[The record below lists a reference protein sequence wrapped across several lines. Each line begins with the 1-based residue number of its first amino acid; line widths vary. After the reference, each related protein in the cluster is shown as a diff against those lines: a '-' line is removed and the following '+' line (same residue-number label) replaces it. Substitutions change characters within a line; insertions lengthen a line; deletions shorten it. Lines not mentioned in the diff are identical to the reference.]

1 MLQKGIAIIVI
12 TRMMMPMSDN
22 GTDRNK
28 GNSISDENTTEYH
41 DNDNGDNNMIIIK
54 MVNIPIRTTIRT
66 MKVVIIIKNTN
77 SYNDENANSNK
88 KTNSNNNR
96 YLL

>member
-12 TRMMMPMSDN
+12 TGMMMPMSDN

-28 GNSISDENTTEYH
+28 GNRISDENTTEYQ
-41 DNDNGDNNMIIIK
+41 DNDNGDNNDIMIIIK

-66 MKVVIIIKNTN
+66 MKVVITIK
-77 SYNDENANSNK
+77 K
-88 KTNSNNNR
+88 HQ
-96 YLL
+96 